1 MPFPDSRPAGKN
13 RDGFPLNLS
22 LHLFREVRPEFF
34 RLLAGG
40 LARLYVDALDA
51 LETEAARRSEG
62 LEREEALALIE
73 QVVERHPDLVPDPG
87 DPIAAAKTIR
97 EKGLAV
103 FDTLKRAGWLEEE
116 ENRSDY
122 RHIVFF
128 DASGTLLLHAIRKIA
143 LPEGAVFSDKLVHVC
158 TTLANPDALADQP
171 WAQVESC
178 LAALEVGL
186 NELRTM
192 QKSIERHTRRQLAA
206 ATLKENL
213 SVLFDQFA
221 ERIGRN
227 CYAQLVHARLPAKL
241 AEARRALD
249 GLALADCL
257 TAMQTE
263 VMRREPSL
271 SPENAMA
278 RVRLRLSDL
287 GQLLDQVEPLAD
299 AIDRRTAEFT
309 RRSHARSRY
318 LQETTSENRATVQ
331 TFFEGLNRR
340 FAGRRVAE
348 LDELADDIPALKLH
362 EVRVFGGIES
372 LYTPRLRRTAG
383 EIEPLD
389 DTDTRQQDR
398 ALAQL
403 ENTMRDSLT
412 VGRANQFV
420 AALPGETGEGVSS
433 DRLLGEFVHNDEDMA
448 SLIACLLHARSAD
461 ARYRV
466 EVPRDQTDAD
476 RATFDTKLGYLV
488 ERFHLVKK

>member
-1 MPFPDSRPAGKN
+1 MSGLA
-13 RDGFPLNLS
+13 LQ
-22 LHLFREVRPEFF
+22 LFREVRPEFF
-34 RLLAGG
+34 RVLAGS

-51 LETEAARRSEG
+51 LEAESARRSQG
-62 LEREEALALIE
+62 LERDEALALVE
-73 QVVERHPDLVPDPG
+73 QVLERHGDLVAEPG
-87 DPIAAAKTIR
+87 EDFVQARTVRDKALT
-97 EKGLAV
+97 V

-116 ENRSDY
+116 ANRSDY
-122 RHIVFF
+122 RQIVFF
-128 DASGTLLLHAIRKIA
+128 DPNGTVLLQALRKIA
-143 LPEGAVFSDKLVHVC
+143 LPEGAIFSDKLVHVC
-158 TTLANPDALADQP
+158 TTLANRDAMTEQP

-178 LAALEVGL
+178 LAALETGL
-186 NELRTM
+186 AELRGM

-213 SVLFDQFA
+213 SLLFDQFA

-227 CYAQLVHARLPAKL
+227 CYSQLVHARLPAKL
-241 AEARRALD
+241 AEARRAVD
-249 GLALADCL
+249 QLAQADSL
-257 TAMQTE
+257 TVMQTE
-263 VMRREPSL
+263 VMRREPAL

-278 RVRLRLSDL
+278 RVRLRLDDL
-287 GQLLDQVEPLAD
+287 AQFLDQVEPLAD

-348 LDELADDIPALKLH
+348 LEELAEDVPALKLH

-372 LYTPRLRRTAG
+372 LYTPRLRRAAG

-420 AALPGETGEGVSS
+420 AALPGEAGEGVAS

-448 SLIACLLHARSAD
+448 TIIACLLHARSAD

-466 EVPRDQTDAD
+466 EVPRDRTDAD
-476 RATFDTKLGYLV
+476 RATFDAKLGYRV